1 VAPFFLFCEHPGVP
15 QPHLERMSSPLDLIW
30 DWSYEIEH
38 AKLEELYVKA
48 KRDQWNADV
57 AIDWGRPVDP
67 GGKILDPER
76 MAILQMEFLRRLS
89 KAQRET
95 MNAHYSAWIL
105 SQLLHGEQGALMVAG
120 ELVAAV
126 PDYEAKLYVASQ
138 AMDEARHVEVFGR
151 YIRKLDKI
159 YPAQPVLKEILRDI
173 VETPYWQAK
182 TVGMQ
187 VILEG
192 LALGTFINV
201 RAATGCELLR
211 ELLGYVT
218 KDEARHVAFGNL
230 YLTACIADMHPDDRA
245 AVEDFALETTKKV
258 VSMRRG
264 MEGFAGFDEVLRES
278 GIDPDDF
285 LKALYAEV
293 KTGLKLSATPGSVHT
308 FKGLIMPGIVRAG
321 LVTDRVRAG
330 YQSADIRV
338 FADTAVLEEF
348 EDTGDVRTR

>member
-1 VAPFFLFCEHPGVP
+1 MADGTK
-15 QPHLERMSSPLDLIW
+15 ERNVSPLEVIW
-30 DWSYEIEH
+30 DWAYEIEQQ
-38 AKLEELYVKA
+38 KLEDLYVKA

-57 AIDWGRPVDP
+57 EIDWDQPVDP
-67 GGKILDPER
+67 GGRIMDQDRSAL
-76 MAILQMEFLRRLS
+76 LGMEFFKKLS
-89 KAQRET
+89 PSQIERF
-95 MNAHYSAWIL
+95 NAANSAWIL

-159 YPAQPVLKEILRDI
+159 YPVQPILKEVLTAIM
-173 VETPYWQAK
+173 ETPHWQAK

-201 RAATGCELLR
+201 RAATGCALLR
-211 ELLGYVT
+211 DLLGYIT
-218 KDEARHVAFGNL
+218 KDEARHVAFGNI
-230 YLTACIADMHPDDRA
+230 YLTESIDDMHPDDRA
-245 AVEDFALETTKKV
+245 EVEDFALEATRKIVAMK
-258 VSMRRG
+258 RG
-264 MEGFAGFDEVLRES
+264 MEGFAGFDRVLMDCD
-278 GIDPDDF
+278 IDPGDF
-285 LKALYAEV
+285 LKALHAEV
-293 KTGLKLSATPGSVHT
+293 AGGFKLKQAPGSVHT

-330 YQSADIRV
+330 YDQANIAIFS
-338 FADTAVLEEF
+338 DTAILEEF
-348 EDTGDVRTR
+348 EDTGDVRA

>member
-1 VAPFFLFCEHPGVP
+1 
-15 QPHLERMSSPLDLIW
+15 MDSPLELIW
-30 DWSYEIEH
+30 DWSYEIH
-38 AKLEELYVKA
+38 HQKLADLYTKA
-48 KRDQWNADV
+48 KVNQWDADV
-57 AIDWGRPVDP
+57 AIDWTRSVDP

-76 MAILQMEFLRRLS
+76 MAILRMQFLQKLS
-89 KAQRET
+89 RSQLET
-95 MNAHYSAWIL
+95 FNAHYSAWIL

-138 AMDEARHVEVFGR
+138 AMDEARHVEVFAR

-159 YPAQPVLKEILRDI
+159 YPAQPVLKDILAKI
-173 VETPYWQAK
+173 VKTPHWQSK
-182 TVGMQ
+182 MVGMQ

-211 ELLGYVT
+211 ELLTYVT

-230 YLTACIADMHPDDRA
+230 YLTTAIGDMHPDDRA

-258 VSMRRG
+258 VGMRRG
-264 MEGFAGFDEVLRES
+264 MEGFAGFDAVLTES
-278 GIDPDDF
+278 GIDPSDF
-285 LKALYAEV
+285 LGALRQEV
-293 KTGLKLSATPGSVHT
+293 AGGLKLSSTPGSVHT

-321 LVTDRVRAG
+321 LVTDRVKPG
-330 YQSADIRV
+330 YQAADIRI
-338 FADTAVLEEF
+338 FTDTAALEHF
-348 EDTGDVRTR
+348 EDSGDVAPAM